1 MDQKLKGIPA
11 SLSESL
17 LGNQTV
23 TGGGRNAL
31 IGNCLFLL
39 TPRYLPSL
47 GFAQPVGRQ
56 AGAEPSWVT
65 VAGMERSWGLLPL
78 GAGPLAG
85 EDTAWRDFP
94 HIGDREC
101 ASFSNFLVWFF
112 FFLIFSPISI
122 PLLIR

>member
-17 LGNQTV
+17 LGNKTV

-47 GFAQPVGRQ
+47 GFAHPVGRQ
-56 AGAEPSWVT
+56 AGAEPGRVT
-65 VAGMERSWGLLPL
+65 VAGMEPLLR
-78 GAGPLAG
+78 AGPLAG

-94 HIGDREC
+94 HISNGERT
-101 ASFSNFLVWFF
+101 SFC
-112 FFLIFSPISI
+112 
-122 PLLIR
+122 

>member
-39 TPRYLPSL
+39 TPRYLQSL
-47 GFAQPVGRQ
+47 GFARPVEGRRELSRP
-56 AGAEPSWVT
+56 GDGDDGGDGEV
-65 VAGMERSWGLLPL
+65 L
-78 GAGPLAG
+78 GAAAAPGRTAG
-85 EDTAWRDFP
+85 R
-94 HIGDREC
+94 GR
-101 ASFSNFLVWFF
+101 
-112 FFLIFSPISI
+112 
-122 PLLIR
+122 

>member
-1 MDQKLKGIPA
+1 MDQKLKEIPA

-31 IGNCLFLL
+31 TGNCLFLL
-39 TPRYLPSL
+39 TLRYLPSL

-56 AGAEPSWVT
+56 AGAEPGQVT
-65 VAGMERSWGLLPL
+65 VAGIERCWGMLLL

-85 EDTAWRDFP
+85 EDTAWRNSP
-94 HIGDREC
+94 HVSDGER
-101 ASFSNFLVWFF
+101 ASFC
-112 FFLIFSPISI
+112 
-122 PLLIR
+122 